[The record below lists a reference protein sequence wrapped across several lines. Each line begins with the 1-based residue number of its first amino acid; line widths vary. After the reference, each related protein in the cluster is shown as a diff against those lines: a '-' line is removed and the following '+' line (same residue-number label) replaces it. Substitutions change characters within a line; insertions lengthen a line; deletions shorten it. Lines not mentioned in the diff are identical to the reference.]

1 MAREWL
7 VPGEKPLYWVGSA
20 KRDLLNFPDAVR
32 GYVGIALRVAQF
44 GGKHAAVKPW
54 KLLRITRVTHGE
66 LFTRFVLKR
75 LFMYCA
81 FQKKAAKGTKTAQSD
96 IRLIS
101 ERLRQA
107 RKDYEGRH
115 SYTEE

>member
-1 MAREWL
+1 M
-7 VPGEKPLYWVGSA
+7 YWVGSA

-54 KLLRITRVTHGE
+54 KGEGSGVMEVVANHSGDTWRVVYTV
-66 LFTRFVLKR
+66 RFEEAVYVLH
-75 LFMYCA
+75 A

-115 SYTEE
+115 GYTEE